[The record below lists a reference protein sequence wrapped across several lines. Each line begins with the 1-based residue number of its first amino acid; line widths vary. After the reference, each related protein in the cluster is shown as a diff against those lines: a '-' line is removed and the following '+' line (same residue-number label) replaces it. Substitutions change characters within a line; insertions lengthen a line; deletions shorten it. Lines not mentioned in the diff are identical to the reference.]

1 MMERDRTEG
10 LRAPVRLRPTAEPD
24 SRGLVPGISVGV
36 IAEAGMDGRNKSGHD
51 ERGRSGMAQGGRS
64 DMAEG
69 SGPETPRAP
78 KPPAE
83 SRPASPD
90 G

>member
-1 MMERDRTEG
+1 ME
-10 LRAPVRLRPTAEPD
+10 
-24 SRGLVPGISVGV
+24 
-36 IAEAGMDGRNKSGHD
+36 
-51 ERGRSGMAQGGRS
+51 QGGRS